1 MRETGNLSLAGPSLA
16 QGSSVKARSPEGH
29 GRLRA
34 FLLLILAMATAGTA
48 VELALLG
55 HYETIWQWTPL
66 AVFGV
71 GLAVTLTF
79 LLRPRRSALRLFQ
92 TAMVLF
98 IASGALGLYL
108 HYRGNAE
115 FELEMVPS
123 LHGLNLFWEALRG
136 ATPALA
142 PGTMIQLGLLG
153 LATTYRHPLLRSSA
167 ELHDS
172 TQEDT

>member
-1 MRETGNLSLAGPSLA
+1 VRAGA
-16 QGSSVKARSPEGH
+16 AGH

-34 FLLLILAMATAGTA
+34 FLLVILAVGTVGTA

-55 HYETIWQWTPL
+55 HYETVWQWTPL
-66 AVFGV
+66 AVFGL
-71 GLAVTLTF
+71 GLAVTLHV
-79 LLRPRRSALRLFQ
+79 LLRPRRSGLRLFQ
-92 TAMVLF
+92 GVMSLF
-98 IASGALGLYL
+98 VAAGLLGLYL

-123 LHGLNLFWEALRG
+123 LHGFDLFWEAVRG

-153 LATTYRHPLLRSSA
+153 LAVTYGHPLLRGSK

-172 TQEDT
+172 TLEDA